1 MESRNPASVNA
12 SGLSRRS
19 AFVIWVPA
27 FAGMSGDFLRP
38 LAVFDIDGTLVD
50 SRASIHR
57 AACEAARDIGLPEP
71 DYDRVRQIVGLS
83 LEHAMAVL
91 EPGLAPDELARF
103 IAGFRASF
111 QRMYNEG
118 HEEPLYPDA
127 TATLRRLHRDGW
139 RLALATGQN
148 RRGVARNLAREGWA
162 DLFISS
168 HCAED
173 GPGKPDPAMLHAA
186 MAACDAEPSQT
197 VMIGDTAHDITMAV
211 NAGVLPLGVAWG
223 FHTVEEQQ
231 AAGARH
237 VARSFSELTVVL
249 DGFASLVS
257 ASRFA

>member
-1 MESRNPASVNA
+1 M
-12 SGLSRRS
+12 
-19 AFVIWVPA
+19 
-27 FAGMSGDFLRP
+27 RP

-83 LEHAMAVL
+83 LEKAMAVL
-91 EPGLAPDELARF
+91 EPGLDAPTLDRF

-111 QRMYNEG
+111 QRMYAEG
-118 HEEPLYPDA
+118 HEEPLYDGA
-127 TATLRRLHRDGW
+127 MDHLRRLRRDGW

-148 RRGVARNLAREGWA
+148 RRGVARNLARAGWG
-162 DLFISS
+162 DLFLSS

-186 MAACDAEPSQT
+186 MAACDACPATT
-197 VMIGDTAHDITMAV
+197 VMIGDTAHDAAMAV

-223 FHTVEEQQ
+223 VHPAKEQR

-237 VARSFSELTVVL
+237 VATSFAELNVVL
-249 DGFASLVS
+249 DSFADLNR
-257 ASRFA
+257 AA

>member
-1 MESRNPASVNA
+1 
-12 SGLSRRS
+12 
-19 AFVIWVPA
+19 
-27 FAGMSGDFLRP
+27 MSRP

-91 EPGLAPDELARF
+91 EPGLDAPTLDRF
-103 IAGFRASF
+103 VAGFRASF
-111 QRMYNEG
+111 NRMYAEG
-118 HEEPLYPDA
+118 HEEPLYPEA
-127 TATLRRLHRDGW
+127 MTTLRRLHRDGW

-162 DLFISS
+162 DLFLSS

-173 GPGKPDPAMLHAA
+173 GPGKPDPAMLQAA
-186 MAACDAEPSQT
+186 MDACGADSAST
-197 VMIGDTAHDITMAV
+197 VMIGDTAHDVQMAL
-211 NAGVLPLGVAWG
+211 NAGVHPLGVAWG
-223 FHTVEEQQ
+223 FHTVEEQR

-237 VARSFSELTVVL
+237 VAASFGELLVVL
-249 DGFASLVS
+249 DGFAVR
-257 ASRFA
+257 SRAA